1 MEDDKYWSEDY
12 YYYQFSYFTSP
23 ASILHEA
30 NLLND
35 YPSAL
40 LNFAVFCCV
49 LFITIGVPGNLLT
62 ICALTKAKKLHNATT
77 AFIINLSIADL
88 LFCGF
93 NLPLIVS
100 TFLHRGWVHGEL
112 LCQLSPFFRYSNV
125 AVSLFTVLAI
135 TINRYVMIAHQQL
148 YPRFYQFRSLT
159 AMIAAI
165 WIFSF
170 GTLVPTL
177 LGVWG
182 RFGFDP
188 KVGTCSILP
197 VNNQSP
203 KAFLFIVAFGL
214 PCVVITI
221 CYLRIFWIVKRTQKA
236 ARKLQRLRT
245 RITPGHSGTLQI
257 DAHNEKREAR
267 DLRLI
272 KMILVIFF
280 SFVACY
286 LPVTLVKVFGKEETL
301 PVTNICGYILIFM
314 SACINPIIYV
324 LMSTEYRKAYRN
336 LFMCQS
342 YREQT
347 RLAQPPSSGSHT
359 SKL

>member
-1 MEDDKYWSEDY
+1 MEDDTYWNEDY
-12 YYYQFSYFTSP
+12 YNGHLTSSTP
-23 ASILHEA
+23 ITHGGS
-30 NLLND
+30 LLDD
-35 YPSAL
+35 YPSSL
-40 LNFAVFCCV
+40 LYFAVFCCV

-93 NLPLIVS
+93 NLPLVVS

-112 LCQLSPFFRYSNV
+112 LCQLFPFFRYSNV
-125 AVSLFTVLAI
+125 AVSLFSVLAI
-135 TINRYVMIAHQQL
+135 TINRYVMIAHQQF
-148 YPRFYQFRSLT
+148 YPRLYQFWSL
-159 AMIAAI
+159 AASILAI
-165 WIFSF
+165 WLFSF

-188 KVGTCSILP
+188 KVGSCSIIP
-197 VNNQSP
+197 VNNKSP

-214 PCVVITI
+214 PCIVIVI
-221 CYLRIFWIVKRTQKA
+221 CYVRIFWIVRQTQKA
-236 ARKLQRLRT
+236 ARKTQNQRT
-245 RITPGHSGTLQI
+245 RITPDHSGPIKPL
-257 DAHNEKREAR
+257 DPKRAKREAR

-324 LMSTEYRKAYRN
+324 LMSTEYRKAYKD
-336 LFMCQS
+336 LFTWKNPQ
-342 YREQT
+342 RRPGVE
-347 RLAQPPSSGSHT
+347 LPSSGSHT
-359 SKL
+359 SKM